1 MRTIQNTVGGNTV
14 QSEVVVLS
22 TDGADKYDARQ
33 IRALLSSDVISQAN
47 PAALAN
53 AWPVQVAAKTG
64 ATMVAILPESAGA
77 QNLRVALYGGT
88 NRVQVTNAVPG
99 VTDFGIV
106 NRPAPN
112 AAHALAAL
120 DIGTA
125 VTTLLWGQAAQG
137 GEALMTAPQLNTI
150 GGFLNFQGDPSANL
164 LVAGPGTDNSA
175 NSTQKLSVLP
185 ARANAAAQAWTE
197 GNQVPLS

>member
-53 AWPVQVAAKTG
+53 AWPVQLAAKTG
-64 ATMVAILPESAGA
+64 ATMVAILPESVGA

-88 NRVQVTNAVPG
+88 NRVQVTSTVPG
-99 VTDFGIV
+99 VSDFGIV

-112 AAHALAAL
+112 AGHTIAAL
-120 DIGTA
+120 DIGTGVA
-125 VTTLLWGQAAQG
+125 TLLWGQAVLG
-137 GEALMTAPQLNTI
+137 GEAMMTTPQRNTI
-150 GGFLNFQGDPSANL
+150 GG
-164 LVAGPGTDNSA
+164 
-175 NSTQKLSVLP
+175 
-185 ARANAAAQAWTE
+185 
-197 GNQVPLS
+197 